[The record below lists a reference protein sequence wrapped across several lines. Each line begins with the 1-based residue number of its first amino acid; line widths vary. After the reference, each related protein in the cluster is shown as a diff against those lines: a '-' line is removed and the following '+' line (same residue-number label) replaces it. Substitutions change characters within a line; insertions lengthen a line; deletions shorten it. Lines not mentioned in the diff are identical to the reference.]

1 MFALT
6 YLHQMAA
13 RLKKDKSGAVA
24 TEYAFLIAFIAIV
37 AALGMVLLGENLSA
51 FFNDIGVAL
60 ENAGDNIPTLPGTG
74 GGT

>member
-6 YLHQMAA
+6 YLQLLAL
-13 RLKKDKSGAVA
+13 RLRKDKSGAVA

-60 ENAGDNIPTLPGTG
+60 ESMAGEMPSFPGAS
-74 GGT
+74 

>member
-1 MFALT
+1 MHAITFLHTLAL
-6 YLHQMAA
+6 
-13 RLKKDKSGAVA
+13 RLRKDKSGAVA

-60 ENAGDNIPTLPGTG
+60 DNAGANIPTIS
-74 GGT
+74 

>member
-1 MFALT
+1 MYALSH
-6 YLHQMAA
+6 LLSLV
-13 RLKKDKSGAVA
+13 RGLRKDQSGAVA

-60 ENAGDNIPTLPGTG
+60 DNAGANIPTIS
-74 GGT
+74 